1 MRLAKVIGTTVATAK
16 DPQLTGNSLL
26 VCVGCG
32 VDGEELPDE
41 TPYVAVDT
49 VGAGVGEVVLV
60 ATGSAAR
67 VAAATSSAP
76 TDAAIV
82 GIVDSVERGGRQT
95 YRKGH

>member
-26 VCVGCG
+26 LCVNCG
-32 VDGEELPDE
+32 PDGEELAE
-41 TPYVAVDT
+41 EAPYVAVDT

-67 VAAATSSAP
+67 VAAATASAP

-95 YRKGH
+95 YRKGR